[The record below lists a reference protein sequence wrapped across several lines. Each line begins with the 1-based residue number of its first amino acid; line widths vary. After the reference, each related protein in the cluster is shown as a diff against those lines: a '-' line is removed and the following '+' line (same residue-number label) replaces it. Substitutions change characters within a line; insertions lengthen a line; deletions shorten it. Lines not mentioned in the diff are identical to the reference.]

1 MKFYS
6 IVAFDMTDRAW
17 ARPYVENV
25 TGIVERYGG
34 RYLTRTPKIEQLE
47 GTLPVPQFVVIV
59 EWPSREAAQEFF
71 ASEEYR
77 PYRESRIAGTANT
90 SILLMPA
97 EDVAGVARV
106 GE

>member
-6 IVAFDMTDRAW
+6 IVIFDMADRAW
-17 ARPYVENV
+17 TRPYVENV

-34 RYLTRTPKIEQLE
+34 RYLSRTPRIEQLE

-59 EWPSREAAQEFF
+59 EWPSREAAETFF

-77 PYRESRIAGTANT
+77 PYRESRIAGTTNS
-90 SILLMPA
+90 SILLMPG
-97 EDVAGVARV
+97 EDVAGLARV
-106 GE
+106 E